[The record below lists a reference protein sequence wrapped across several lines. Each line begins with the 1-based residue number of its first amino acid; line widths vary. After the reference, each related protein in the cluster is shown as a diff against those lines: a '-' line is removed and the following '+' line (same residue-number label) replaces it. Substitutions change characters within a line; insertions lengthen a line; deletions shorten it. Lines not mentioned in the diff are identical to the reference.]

1 MSAEIKIRAQLQGD
15 VAIIRILMQHPMESG
30 QRHDEAGRTIPAH
43 FIQSFT
49 VQLNKQRL
57 IDGQLNTSIA
67 TNPLFT
73 FKTRNIK
80 AGDRLAVHWTDNT
93 GKEKHDEIDV
103 G

>member
-1 MSAEIKIRAQLQGD
+1 MSAEIKIRAQFQGD
-15 VAIIRILMQHPMESG
+15 IALVRILMQHPMESG
-30 QRHDEAGRTIPAH
+30 QARDESGKTIPAH

-49 VQLNKQRL
+49 VQLNGQGL

-73 FKTRNIK
+73 FKTRDLK

-93 GKEKHDEIDV
+93 GKEKRDEIDV
-103 G
+103 S

>member
-15 VAIIRILMQHPMESG
+15 VALIRVLMQHPMESG
-30 QRHDEAGRTIPAH
+30 QRRDEEGKTLAAH
-43 FIQSFT
+43 FIQTFS
-49 VQLNKQRL
+49 VVLNKQRL

-73 FKTRNIK
+73 FKARNIK
-80 AGDRLAVHWTDNT
+80 AGDRLSVHWTDNM
-93 GKEKHDEIDV
+93 GKERHDEIDV